1 MEATVEGKARSHR
14 LKAETAADH
23 RDLDSR
29 ILGAAPFSSR
39 ERYVG
44 FLRVQEAF
52 HRAIDA
58 LYTDPL
64 LVQAIPSLEA
74 RQRIGSIRADLAD
87 LGEQPSSASPLMLP
101 DMDTAEAVGWLY
113 VAEGSKLGA
122 AFLSKAAAKLGLSDG
137 FGARHLAAAPEGRA
151 EHWRGFTASLDGY
164 ALPPEAED
172 RVRDGAR
179 DAFRFY
185 AALAERQFGAGAD
198 RGV

>member
-1 MEATVEGKARSHR
+1 MEAMVEGKARSQR

-29 ILGAAPFSSR
+29 ILKAEPFSSR
-39 ERYVG
+39 DRYVG

-52 HRAIDA
+52 HRAIDG
-58 LYTDPL
+58 LYGDPL

-74 RQRIGSIRADLAD
+74 RRRIGSIHADLAD
-87 LGEQPSSASPLMLP
+87 LGEPPSSAAPPALARMA
-101 DMDTAEAVGWLY
+101 TAEAMGWLY

-122 AFLSKAAAKLGLSDG
+122 AFLAKAAAKLGLSDG

-151 EHWRGFTASLDGY
+151 EHWRGFVASLDGY

-179 DAFRFY
+179 AAFRLY
-185 AALAERQFGAGAD
+185 AALAERQFGAGAG
-198 RGV
+198 RGI